1 MTTEREAAADPEY
14 AQDVAKVREA
24 ARQLGVDN
32 IEDGS
37 WFRRLVA
44 GHIKTYFAK
53 FRPEVWDRVYPGLD
67 TEQRADAQIKKVA
80 RKAAAAG
87 AVAGLGAS
95 SGELLAM
102 LSEGIAAPVGVPAA
116 IFSMVVEAWYTA
128 VAQVDLAC
136 DLASIYSV
144 PFDSD
149 DVGEVATLF
158 GLALGVDIKKKK
170 DEERNAPDERVHD
183 TLTEKMIELKEGEIA
198 SRIGRKLLEEAVM
211 RNLVPFVSIPISARW
226 NYVATKK
233 LGFTVKK
240 YMRYRRAL
248 EASFD
253 NLCLTDV
260 ALPALLLEGAWL
272 LATVDGDAGHE
283 EILALALVMDK
294 LTHAQRTQV
303 ELKTSLEE
311 DEEKWFD
318 ELAHAPASMHDT
330 LLNTLFLMAAT
341 DRELQPG
348 ERRFLRRCGKVLNRE
363 VDCALVAQIAH
374 YFASGENVPAG
385 MLSGR

>member
-1 MTTEREAAADPEY
+1 MTTEHLETAAPEY
-14 AQDVAKVREA
+14 VEDVAKVREA

-32 IEDGS
+32 IDDGS

-44 GHIKTYFAK
+44 GHIKKYFAK
-53 FRPEVWDRVYPGLD
+53 FRPDTWDRAYPGLD
-67 TEQRADAQIKKVA
+67 VEERADAQIRKVA

-95 SGELLAM
+95 TGELLTM
-102 LSEGIAAPVGVPAA
+102 MSEGLAAPVGVPAA
-116 IFSMVVEAWYTA
+116 ISSMVIEAWYTA
-128 VAQVDLAC
+128 LAQIDLAC

-144 PFDSD
+144 PFDSE

-158 GLALGVDIKKKK
+158 GLALGVDIKKRK
-170 DEERNAPDERVHD
+170 EEEINAPLEREHD
-183 TLTEKMIELKEGEIA
+183 KLTEKMIELKEGEIA

-253 NLCLTDV
+253 KLCLTAFAD
-260 ALPALLLEGAWL
+260 PALLVEGVWL

-294 LTHAQRTQV
+294 LAPAQRAQV
-303 ELKTSLEE
+303 ALHTTLGD
-311 DEEKWFD
+311 DEEKWFE
-318 ELAHAPASMHDT
+318 ELARAPANMHDT
-330 LLNTLFLMAAT
+330 LLDTLSLMAAT

-363 VDCALVAQIAH
+363 VDCARVAQIAH
-374 YFASGENVPAG
+374 YFASGQNVPAG
-385 MLSGR
+385 MLLG